1 MGKSYFGET
10 EEQRGAVPNLT
21 GGLLAIKE
29 IERTKVAKETSKLK
43 GARMYVVTFSV
54 VEPKSCKG
62 LEVRDWIIVGT
73 VDDLP
78 AKRPETWNRSEGGPG
93 RLKRLLTR
101 SGTPLSDDDEEWMDA
116 AEGRE
121 VVAPVID
128 NGPDFEGPRNK
139 VGLYYRPSD
148 DDCPEIGIADDQ
160 APRGGKAKAGA
171 KGAAAGARK
180 LRGVAKK
187 VEDEDDDEATKD
199 VPPGEEE
206 DEEEKDEEPTVGK
219 HGKGNAKIAAK
230 SRDDD
235 DEDDD

>member
-1 MGKSYFGET
+1 MGKSFFNET
-10 EEQRGAVPNLT
+10 EEQRGAVPSLT
-21 GGLLAIKE
+21 GALLAIKE
-29 IERTKVAKETSKLK
+29 IERTKVAKESSKLK
-43 GARMYVVTFSV
+43 GARMYVVTFSL
-54 VEPKSCKG
+54 VEPKGCKG

-148 DDCPEIGIADDQ
+148 DDCPEIGYAEEG
-160 APRGGKAKAGA
+160 AGAKRGAGKPA

-187 VEDEDDDEATKD
+187 IEDEEEAPPPVEDDDE
-199 VPPGEEE
+199 
-206 DEEEKDEEPTVGK
+206 EEKEEDEEPTVGR

-230 SRDDD
+230 SHDDD
-235 DEDDD
+235 DEDED